1 MGKKKDSINKAKF
14 SEAQLKGWEDYRSSI
29 YEQQTKSHDSF
40 EKAMTFITSGALGLT
55 LAFHDKIVPVENIQ
69 YVIFIAVGWTFLSA
83 TSFVNLVSTFVP
95 AVPYIVNLVS
105 HYKSSKSLN
114 KCADEIDKVISYKIT
129 FEEYNLRLEK
139 RNKVID
145 LLNKI
150 TIWLLA
156 IGLISVITYV
166 IININNG

>member
-1 MGKKKDSINKAKF
+1 
-14 SEAQLKGWEDYRSSI
+14 
-29 YEQQTKSHDSF
+29 
-40 EKAMTFITSGALGLT
+40 MTFITSGALGLT

-83 TSFVNLVSTFVP
+83 TLF
-95 AVPYIVNLVS
+95 VNLVS